1 MPDPLTSAGII
12 SLLAISS
19 LKFILSIAK
28 RVKRSSC
35 FTKNGGI
42 DVEFT
47 DNTQDESKQEKTKQ
61 ESTTLHSTRK
71 NKT

>member
-12 SLLAISS
+12 SLLAISTI
-19 LKFILSIAK
+19 KFFLSIAK

-47 DNTQDESKQEKTKQ
+47 DTNEEKQKEETVKPK
-61 ESTTLHSTRK
+61 RK
-71 NKT
+71 RRNSQ